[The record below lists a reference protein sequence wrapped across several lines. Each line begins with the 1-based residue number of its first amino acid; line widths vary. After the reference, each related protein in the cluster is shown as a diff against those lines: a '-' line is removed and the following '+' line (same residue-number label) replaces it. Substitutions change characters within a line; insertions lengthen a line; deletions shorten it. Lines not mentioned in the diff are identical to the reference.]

1 MKTTYLLLLSLFL
14 ASPVR
19 AESHLSLG
27 EVTRVVLA
35 NNPRLKETRR
45 KWEAMKERVPQA
57 AAWEDLKVSA
67 GSAAARFVNI
77 SPNGF
82 VDQMVTV
89 EQAVPISGKNRS
101 RARIA
106 AAEAISAFEE
116 TRRAELDVV
125 AQTRSAYFQLAN
137 AWAQLELNHQNTVSL
152 KQIAEISRS
161 KYVVGNQTAADVL
174 IAEVEANKLVEA
186 QRDLEQRVALQQS
199 ALNVLMNRDAFLP
212 LGRPEDDALPSLS
225 LRQNALRALTLL
237 SRPEV
242 RIAQAELEAQK
253 SRLELAHRAW
263 IPDPALSVQG
273 QRYNDTGQAVSE
285 IGAGVSFS
293 IPWSNPRKYSAG
305 VREAKDSVAAAQQA
319 LDRTQKEA
327 VGLLRNA
334 IERVETAHH
343 HLDLFRGKLVPEAKQ
358 AFEAAQ
364 FSYESGKA
372 SFLDWISAQRNYR
385 DLEATAR
392 AYLADYETALAELE
406 SVVGTDLKSLPTA
419 RREVNQEAK

>member
-14 ASPVR
+14 ASSVR
-19 AESHLSLG
+19 AEPRLSLG
-27 EVTRVVLA
+27 EVIRVVLA
-35 NNPRLKETRR
+35 DNPRLKEARR
-45 KWEAMKERVPQA
+45 KWDAMKERVPQA

-67 GSAAARFVNI
+67 GSTTARFVNI
-77 SPNGF
+77 APNAF
-82 VDQMVTV
+82 TDQMVTV

-125 AQTRSAYFQLAN
+125 AQTRSAYFQLTN
-137 AWAQLELNHQNTVSL
+137 AWAQLELNRQNIVSL

-161 KYVVGNQTAADVL
+161 KYEVGNQTAADVL
-174 IAEVEANKLVEA
+174 IAEVEGNKLVEA
-186 QRDLEQRVALQQS
+186 QRDLEQRVALEQS
-199 ALNVLMNRDAFLP
+199 ALNVLMNSDAFAP
-212 LGRPEDDALPSLS
+212 LGRPKDDTLPSVS
-225 LRQNALRALTLL
+225 LRQEALRNLTLR

-242 RIAQAELEAQK
+242 RIAQAELEAEK

-305 VREAKDSVAAAQQA
+305 VREAEANLATAGHT
-319 LDRTQKEA
+319 LDRKQKEA
-327 VGLLRNA
+327 IGLLRNA
-334 IERVETAHH
+334 MERVETARH
-343 HLDLFRGKLVPEAKQ
+343 HLELFRDKLVPEAKQ
-358 AFEAAQ
+358 AFEASQ
-364 FSYESGKA
+364 FSYEAGKA
-372 SFLDWISAQRNYR
+372 SFSDWITAQRNYR
-385 DLEATAR
+385 DLEAAAR
-392 AYLADYETALAELE
+392 AHLADYETALAELE
-406 SVVGTDLKSLPTA
+406 SVVGADLKSLPSP
-419 RREVNQEAK
+419 RREVNQEVK

>member
-1 MKTTYLLLLSLFL
+1 E
-14 ASPVR
+14 A
-19 AESHLSLG
+19 
-27 EVTRVVLA
+27 
-35 NNPRLKETRR
+35 RR

-137 AWAQLELNHQNTVSL
+137 AWAQLKLNHQNTVSL

-199 ALNVLMNRDAFLP
+199 ALNVLMNRDAFVP
-212 LGRPEDDALPSLS
+212 LDRPEDDALPSLP

-253 SRLELAHRAW
+253 SRLELAHRNW

-327 VGLLRNA
+327 LGLLRNA

-358 AFEAAQ
+358 AFEASQ

-392 AYLADYETALAELE
+392 AHLADYETALA
-406 SVVGTDLKSLPTA
+406 
-419 RREVNQEAK
+419 